1 MKRKIRILIYICF
14 LFCMLFGQVNVIYAK
29 NSGVSEEKSMVSDFQ
44 DSLDYSDIQ
53 NAIDDINVDSMDGTN
68 FQFRDYVQS
77 FISGERPMSLK
88 TLLGDLG
95 DAFLGQLRKER
106 GSIVQLIGIAI
117 IAAVF
122 TSFTNVFKESHIAET
137 GFYVT
142 YLLLFVLLTTT
153 FYKISEIASTT
164 LGNLKDF
171 MMALLPTYAMGIAF
185 CTGSKTSM
193 VFYETTLGVITIVD
207 FLLIHIILPMVNV
220 YFVLLLANNIMKQD
234 MLSKMSELLE
244 KIISWALKTVL
255 AAVIGVNVIQSL
267 VVPVTDQVKKS
278 MLLKTAQAIPGVG
291 STMRVATESILQA
304 SLLIKNAIGVA
315 GLIVI
320 IGICL
325 VPIIKLAIYQLI
337 YSFGA
342 AIVQPISDKRIINCI
357 NATAKSAKLL
367 MSIVMV
373 AAVLFLFTI
382 VIVTSTTN
390 LA

>member
-14 LFCMLFGQVNVIYAK
+14 LFCVLFGQVNIINAK
-29 NSGVSEEKSMVSDFQ
+29 NKELAEEKDMVLDFQ

-68 FQFRDYVQS
+68 FQFREYVQK

-117 IAAVF
+117 VAAIF

-142 YLLLFVLLTTT
+142 YLLLFALLTTT

-185 CTGSKTSM
+185 STGSKTSM

-207 FLLIHIILPMVNV
+207 FLLIHIILPLINV

-320 IGICL
+320 IAICL

>member
-1 MKRKIRILIYICF
+1 MKRKIQIFIYVSI
-14 LFCMLFGQVNVIYAK
+14 LFCAILGQGKVICAQG
-29 NSGVSEEKSMVSDFQ
+29 SDLSEETDSLEEFK
-44 DSLDYSDIQ
+44 DSLDYRDIQ
-53 NAIDDINVDSMDGTN
+53 NAIDEMQVDNAFGET
-68 FQFRDYVQS
+68 FQFKEYVQG
-77 FISGERPMSLK
+77 FINGEKNLKLK
-88 TLLGDLG
+88 TVCADFAN
-95 DAFLGQLRKER
+95 AFIEQLRRER
-106 GSIVQLIGIAI
+106 GSIVQLIGIAM
-117 IAAVF
+117 IAAIF

-142 YLLLFVLLTTT
+142 YLLLFTLLTTT
-153 FYKISEIASTT
+153 FYKISEVAGSA
-164 LGNLKDF
+164 LVNLKDF

-185 CTGSKTSM
+185 CTGSRTSM
-193 VFYETTLGVITIVD
+193 VFYETTLGIITIVD
-207 FLLIHIILPMVNV
+207 FLLIHIMLPMINV

-244 KIISWALKTVL
+244 KLISWALKTVL
-255 AAVIGVNVIQSL
+255 ATVIGINVIQNL
-267 VVPVTDQVKKS
+267 VIPVTDQVKKS
-278 MLLKTAQAIPGVG
+278 VLLKTAQAIPGVG

-315 GLIVI
+315 GLLVI

-325 VPIIKLAIYQLI
+325 VPIIKLAIYQII

-357 NATAKSAKLL
+357 NAAAKSAKLL
-367 MSIVMV
+367 MSVVMV

-390 LA
+390 LV